1 MSLFAETELLEACR
15 VLFGPDLQLNR
26 EFLFYIQPSGV
37 KTAYRQR
44 AKETHPD
51 RLVDAAEHEYERQ
64 TELFRGVSEAYQLL
78 QSFTSDPVKQLWS
91 PADCSTHFDPTAQ
104 ARPSRPTTYSD
115 APPAAE
121 ESEYTL
127 PQRHLELGLYLYYR
141 GIISYSEMIEALVWQ
156 RRQRPVLGDLAER
169 WGWLTPAD
177 VQAINRYHGQRGRFG
192 ARAVK
197 LGYLTPFQVQ
207 VLLRYQR
214 QLQKRFG
221 QYFVEQGRMTNAE
234 IEAWLRE
241 QQRHNQFYDDPWK
254 RWR

>member
-15 VLFGPDLQLNR
+15 VLFGSDLQLSR
-26 EFLFYIQPSGV
+26 DFLYYIQPSGV

-51 RLVDAAEHEYERQ
+51 RLVGAEPHEYEQQ

-78 QSFTSDPVKQLWS
+78 QSFTADPIKRLWS
-91 PADCSTHFDPTAQ
+91 PADQQ
-104 ARPSRPTTYSD
+104 AGFESRSHTPSRPSWRQAEPEAQSSD
-115 APPAAE
+115 E
-121 ESEYTL
+121 NYEL
-127 PQRHLELGLYLYYR
+127 PRRHLELGLYLYYR

-169 WGWLTPAD
+169 WGWLSAED
-177 VQAINRYHGQRGRFG
+177 VKRINSYHGRRGRFG
-192 ARAVK
+192 TRAVE
-197 LGYLTPFQVQ
+197 LGYLTQFQVQ

-214 QLQKRFG
+214 QLQKRYG

-241 QQRHNQFYDDPWK
+241 QYHHNQYYDDPWK
-254 RWR
+254 KWR

>member
-15 VLFGPDLQLNR
+15 VLFGSDLQLNR
-26 EFLFYIQPSGV
+26 DFLFYIQPSGV

-51 RLVDAAEHEYERQ
+51 RLVDAEPHEYEQQ

-78 QSFTSDPVKQLWS
+78 QSFTADPIKRLWR
-91 PADCSTHFDPTAQ
+91 PADQQAGFDA
-104 ARPSRPTTYSD
+104 PSRPS
-115 APPAAE
+115 AWRQPAAE
-121 ESEYTL
+121 PDTADGIYEL
-127 PQRHLELGLYLYYR
+127 PRRHLELGLYLYYR

-169 WGWLTPAD
+169 WGWLSAAD
-177 VQAINRYHGQRGRFG
+177 VKRINSYHGRRGRFG
-192 ARAVK
+192 ARAVE
-197 LGYLTPFQVQ
+197 LGYLTQFQVQ

-214 QLQKRFG
+214 QLQKRYG
-221 QYFVEQGRMTNAE
+221 QYFVEQGRMTNAD

-241 QQRHNQFYDDPWK
+241 QQYHNQHFEDPWK
-254 RWR
+254 KWR